1 MATVPELILNT
12 LEELKDHQLSKFQ
25 WFLYSKTIEH
35 YPHIPRSWL
44 EGASRTDTVDILV
57 EMYCNDDAVMVT
69 LDVLTRMKLKLRAEM
84 LKEDYEKGITD
95 CKYRLNGLQFKCV
108 TVFFFILSMF
118 CCQYQE
124 AKQKAKVRS

>member
-108 TVFFFILSMF
+108 TVFFLSCLCF
-118 CCQYQE
+118 VVSTKKPSKRQ
-124 AKQKAKVRS
+124 R